1 MDSIFIEMVKDI
13 VGSGYM
19 SYLQNRLEESVHY
32 GDAESVS
39 VVGDELV
46 SGLEEM
52 LSRTDLDTE
61 TREQLLEELEVVK
74 GNISSATEDRGQSY
88 LLDDGFIEAFEGAQ
102 VSDEAWQTYVMARAS
117 EADNDGDY
125 ANYVFLVGKYLE
137 SLEGAYGDEPE
148 IDERLSEMRGFIDEV
163 LTSEEYAGFEKAHP
177 EVSGM
182 RGYAKASLF
191 IYANPGYLE

>member
-61 TREQLLEELEVVK
+61 TREQLKEELEVVK

-88 LLDDGFIEAFEGAQ
+88 LLDDGFIEALEGAQ

-125 ANYVFLVGKYLE
+125 ANYVFLMGKYLD

-148 IDERLSEMRGFIDEV
+148 IAERISEMRGFIDEV
-163 LTSEEYAGFEKAHP
+163 LTSDEYAGFEKAHP